1 MKQVFHA
8 QTYHLEDIFYL
19 LMKKLLKILKKVG
32 ATGFEPV
39 TNNSGGCRVRYYA
52 PKGQSYTGLRHAPMI

>member
-1 MKQVFHA
+1 MDTEIK
-8 QTYHLEDIFYL
+8 
-19 LMKKLLKILKKVG
+19 KKVG

-52 PKGQSYTGLRHAPMI
+52 PKGQSYTGLRHAPMF